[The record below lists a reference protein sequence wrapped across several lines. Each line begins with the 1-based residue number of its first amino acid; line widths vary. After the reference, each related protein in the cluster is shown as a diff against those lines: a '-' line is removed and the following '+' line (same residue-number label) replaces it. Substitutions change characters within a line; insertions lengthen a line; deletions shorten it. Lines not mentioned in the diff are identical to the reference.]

1 MRSIAGQAFALSL
14 QYCLLV
20 EETRVKKF
28 FADIK
33 YIFIYTWKIDKLY
46 LLLRLPSALLESL
59 MPFINVIFPALIVED
74 LTIYMDYGRVI
85 RHAAY
90 MAVLLIVSHT
100 LKNILQML
108 ITNRYNLFE
117 YKHAITLG
125 RKIMSVTF
133 PETENPETLNLV
145 ERIRRIG
152 YIERTFESVFSFLSS
167 TVTVIGMLWILSN
180 VNFLI
185 IITIF
190 LAVVLNV
197 YFSSKSKKY
206 NYEWQKETAPFRR
219 RNEYLLRLMYGFQY
233 GKEVRVNGLQEYLT
247 EKYSSHS
254 IEYMGALKKVTYK
267 FLKMNTGTST
277 VNSVQQT
284 IVYLSLA
291 SAVLAKSITIASF
304 TKYISAVNSLTS
316 TLLRISN
323 AFVELRNNFNY
334 VDNLRTFLAL
344 ETEEEKG
351 NLPVPGGQF
360 LIEFK
365 NVSFRYPNTDR
376 YVLEDI
382 NVSIAPGSQVAI
394 VGLNGSGKTTFV
406 KLMLGLYKPTQ
417 GMICVNGVDISKLD
431 FKEYIKNFACAFQ
444 DYRLFSY
451 PVRENIVFVQDYNEE
466 KLDDVVK
473 KCGIYDAI
481 NKLPKKKDTPIFK
494 FLDDSGVEFSGG
506 EGQKIAIARAI
517 YKDAGVVVLDE
528 PLAALDP
535 IAEYEMYRSLSGMT
549 DGRTCIFISHCL
561 SLAQKSDQI
570 LVFSQG
576 KIAELGTHAELV
588 GRENGLYAEMYKK
601 QAVFYQE
608 GDDTDGT

>member
-1 MRSIAGQAFALSL
+1 M
-14 QYCLLV
+14 
-20 EETRVKKF
+20 KKF

-33 YIFIYTWKIDKLY
+33 YIFVYTWKIDKLY

-74 LTIYMDYGRVI
+74 LTIYMDFDRVC

-90 MAVLLIVSHT
+90 MAILLVASHIS
-100 LKNILQML
+100 KNILQML

-125 RKIMSVTF
+125 RKIMSVSF
-133 PETENPETLNLV
+133 PETENQETLNLV

-152 YIERTFESVFSFLSS
+152 YIEQTFASIFSFLSS
-167 TVTVIGMLWILSN
+167 IVTVAGMLWILSN
-180 VNFLI
+180 VNALI

-197 YFSSKSKKY
+197 YFSSISKRY

-233 GKEVRVNGLQEYLT
+233 GKEVRVNGLEEYLT
-247 EKYSSHS
+247 EKYNSHS
-254 IEYMGALKKVTYK
+254 TEYMKTLKKVTYK
-267 FLKMNTGTST
+267 FLKMNTGTSM
-277 VNSVQQT
+277 VNSIQQI

-291 SAVLAKSITIASF
+291 SAVMAGSITIASF
-304 TKYISAVNSLTS
+304 TKFISAINSLTS

-334 VDNLRTFLAL
+334 VDNLRKFLAL
-344 ETEEEKG
+344 ETDEGKG
-351 NLPVPGGQF
+351 NLPVPSGKF

-417 GMICVNGVDISKLD
+417 GMICVNGVDINTLD

-451 PVRENIVFVQDYNEE
+451 PVKENIIFAQDYNED
-466 KLDDVVK
+466 KLNDVVK
-473 KCGIYDAI
+473 KCGIYDVI
-481 NKLPKKKDTPIFK
+481 DKLPKKMDTPIFK
-494 FLDDSGVEFSGG
+494 FLDDAGVEFSGG

-517 YKDAGVVVLDE
+517 YKNAGVVILDE

-535 IAEYEMYRSLSGMT
+535 IAEYEMYRSLSGIT
-549 DGRTCIFISHCL
+549 DGRTCIFISHRL
-561 SLAQKSDQI
+561 SLTQKSDLI
-570 LVFSQG
+570 LVFSQV
-576 KIAELGTHAELV
+576 KIEESGTHSELV
-588 GRENGLYAEMYKK
+588 DRENGLYAEMYKK

-608 GDDTDGT
+608 GNDTDGT